1 MRGAKPNSFYDPKL
15 KRGLGYEN
23 PYTLKKAI
31 SVNPKL
37 YDPSYLHNSNIRA
50 NVCDTEE
57 MIEDATK
64 SQLKMKGKLEDPIAI
79 EKKVNFVMVN
89 YGKLNY
95 LYETFVP
102 QVELSLEQKY
112 FLEASTSTNA
122 KDVQVMINVFESM
135 ESDLDETLKQNEL
148 LNDRLLEATLTH
160 DVEKYVLMYSESKDD
175 NVNVEIEK
183 VKSES
188 KDVQENLLKR
198 IKILENNL

>member
-1 MRGAKPNSFYDPKL
+1 
-15 KRGLGYEN
+15 
-23 PYTLKKAI
+23 
-31 SVNPKL
+31 
-37 YDPSYLHNSNIRA
+37 
-50 NVCDTEE
+50 
-57 MIEDATK
+57 MIEDTTK